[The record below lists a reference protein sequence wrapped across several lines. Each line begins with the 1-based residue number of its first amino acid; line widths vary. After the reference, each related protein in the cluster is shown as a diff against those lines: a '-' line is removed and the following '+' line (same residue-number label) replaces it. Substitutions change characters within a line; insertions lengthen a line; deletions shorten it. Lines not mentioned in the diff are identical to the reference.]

1 MRVEEHRRL
10 LGVGPRAEE
19 GVEGLQHVGLRAPQ
33 RDVVIDH
40 RVNSAG
46 HRAAGHS
53 AAGHHVVGC
62 ALAFGFV
69 LGRTDR
75 RLRRVEGLV
84 PPDEP
89 QLGEHGQA
97 RGDVGRHIGPVDAG
111 FACPVGDGGI
121 DIDHTVA
128 RRQQGAGGGVQLVGG
143 LGDQVVGHSAVTQRG
158 HQHAG
163 GTLRERRHPGEA
175 SCPLGEPWIAAAG
188 PVRPPSRAAQG

>member
-1 MRVEEHRRL
+1 LSDARS
-10 LGVGPRAEE
+10 P
-19 GVEGLQHVGLRAPQ
+19 
-33 RDVVIDH
+33 
-40 RVNSAG
+40 SA
-46 HRAAGHS
+46 S
-53 AAGHHVVGC
+53 S
-62 ALAFGFV
+62 

-121 DIDHTVA
+121 DIGHTVA

-175 SCPLGEPWIAAAG
+175 SCNTVQLREDGDEGWAVGLGPECVADAFDVPADVFAFDDPVGWCGAVGAG
-188 PVRPPSRAAQG
+188 